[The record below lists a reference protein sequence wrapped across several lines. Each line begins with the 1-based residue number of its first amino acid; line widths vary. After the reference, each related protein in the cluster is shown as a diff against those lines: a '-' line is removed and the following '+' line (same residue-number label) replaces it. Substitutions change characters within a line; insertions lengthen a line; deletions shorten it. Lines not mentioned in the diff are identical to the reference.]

1 MSRRHLLPRVA
12 GFGIDAETIVA
23 RTREAHYAVTADRPK
38 KTATTRWCERLN
50 WGKNRKPGMFE
61 LGFRLAPLADLP
73 PQRSNRRVRPWAVI
87 DGTASCSLLRDQCE
101 RCHRDFRR
109 NCI

>member
-1 MSRRHLLPRVA
+1 
-12 GFGIDAETIVA
+12 
-23 RTREAHYAVTADRPK
+23 
-38 KTATTRWCERLN
+38 
-50 WGKNRKPGMFE
+50 MFE